1 MRCISAQNMQK
12 HVFGGHFATEHN
24 NVTDYLTESESSNKL
39 KLAICKNIQSSE
51 TYTQLVM
58 KYKTR

>member
-1 MRCISAQNMQK
+1 M
-12 HVFGGHFATEHN
+12 
-24 NVTDYLTESESSNKL
+24 TDYLIESESSNKL
-39 KLAICKNIQSSE
+39 KLAICKNIQPSE

>member
-12 HVFGGHFATEHN
+12 HVFGGHFTTEHN